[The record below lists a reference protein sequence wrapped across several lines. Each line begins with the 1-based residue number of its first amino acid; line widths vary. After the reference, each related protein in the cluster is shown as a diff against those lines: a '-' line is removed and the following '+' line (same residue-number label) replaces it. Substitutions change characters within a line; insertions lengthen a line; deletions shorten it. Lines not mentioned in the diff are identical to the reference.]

1 MRPLKLIISAF
12 GPYAGKAELDMSKLG
27 ESGLYLITGDTG
39 AGKTTIFDAITFAL
53 YGEASGSD
61 RQPSMMRSK
70 YAAPDTPTYVEL
82 TFAYGGQ
89 TYTIRRNPEY
99 MRPAKRKGG
108 KSELT
113 LEKADVLLILPD
125 GTPVTKIRD
134 VERKVHEIL
143 GIDRAQF
150 AQIAMIA
157 QGDFRQLL
165 RADTRE
171 RQAIFREIFKTGEY
185 QKLQEALRAEL
196 RGLQEACKSAR
207 EGIRQ
212 YVDGLSCAPDDP
224 DGEKLA
230 AVKAGALPMSELDGL
245 MAHILGRDEARL
257 KDLEAA
263 QAARAAQLEELH
275 TRIGKGT
282 ELENARRELGQV
294 LERIEAGKTALNE
307 AGAAARAADALAPEA
322 EGLGQA
328 IAALEAELPRYTELE
343 GLVQAQGQLLRRI
356 GEREK
361 KLAGDAGVL
370 EKRRATLADLRT
382 QVEALAQ
389 AEAQLEKHR
398 AVQER
403 LTAEKD
409 RLEALGRDLARYD
422 RLQQQAQLEKDN
434 YLQAAQEAEAAMAA
448 YLQANRAFLDNQAGI
463 LAEGLRENEPCPVC
477 GSVHHPA
484 PARRGAQ
491 APSEAE
497 LDRLKA
503 ASDHAQGLQNQRS
516 AAAAAA
522 AAAARQQLQ
531 QVLEGMAGH
540 FGRPVEAEKLQ
551 TAKKTMGERYN
562 ALGKDLQDCRTQITQ
577 LEGRIA
583 RRDAMQKQIPA
594 EEGALQAM
602 EAALAALREQQAA
615 DSSRR
620 MGLEQQIADLRRTLR
635 YVSRVQAEEEGE
647 TLRKRQ
653 AAIRRTIE
661 QAALRL
667 AALEKDQAALEGRA
681 SSLQAMT
688 AQAEP
693 IDPAAEQAAAAALQA
708 EQQQSE
714 ALYRALHLR
723 VQNNRTALGHIGR
736 KGAELDKAEE
746 KLGWVKALSD
756 TASGQLGDDNRK
768 IMLETYVQTTY
779 FDRIIH
785 RANTRFMVMSGGQYE
800 LKRRREPLSGRGQS
814 GLDLDVIDHYNST
827 ERSVRTLSGGEA
839 FKASLSLALGLS
851 DEIQASAGGIRL
863 DTMFVDEGFGSLDEE
878 SLRQAMQALQD
889 LTEGSRLVGIISHV
903 GELKEKIERQ
913 IVVTKAPTGGSRA
926 EIRVEDR

>member
-1 MRPLKLIISAF
+1 MA
-12 GPYAGKAELDMSKLG
+12 KLG
-27 ESGLYLITGDTG
+27 GSGLYLITGDTG

-89 TYTIRRNPEY
+89 NYTIRRNPEY

-113 LEKADVLLILPD
+113 LEKADVLLTLPD

-134 VERKVHEIL
+134 VDRKIHEIL

-171 RQAIFREIFKTGEY
+171 RQAIFREIFKTNEY

-196 RGLQEACKSAR
+196 RVLQETCKSAR
-207 EGIRQ
+207 DGIRQ
-212 YVDGLSCAPDDP
+212 YVDGLSCASEDP

-245 MAHILGRDEARL
+245 MEGILSRDEAVL
-257 KDLEAA
+257 KTLEEA
-263 QAARAAQLEELH
+263 QAARAGKLEALH
-275 TRIGKGT
+275 TRIGKGI
-282 ELENARRELGQV
+282 ELENARRELIQV
-294 LERIEAGKTALNE
+294 MEEIEAGKTALNE
-307 AGAAARAADALAPEA
+307 AEAAARAANALAPETEA
-322 EGLGQA
+322 LGQA

-343 GLVQAQGQLLRRI
+343 GLVQAQGQLLRRM
-356 GEREK
+356 EARDK
-361 KLAGDAGVL
+361 KLLEDAGML
-370 EKRRATLADLRT
+370 ERRRAALTDLRT
-382 QVEALAQ
+382 QVEVLAQ
-389 AEAQLEKHR
+389 AEAQLEKYR
-398 AVQER
+398 AAQER
-403 LTAEKD
+403 RTTEKE
-409 RLEALGRDLARYD
+409 RLEVLSRDLARYD
-422 RLQQQAQLEKDN
+422 QLQQQAQLAKDT
-434 YLQAAQEAEAAMAA
+434 YLQAAQGAEGAMSA

-503 ASDHAQGLQNQRS
+503 ASDRAQGLQNQRS

-522 AAAARQQLQ
+522 AAAANQQLQ
-531 QVLEGMAGH
+531 QVLEGMTGH

-551 TAKKTMGERYN
+551 GAKVWMAKRRTE
-562 ALGKDLQDCRTQITQ
+562 LESDLQACRTEITQ
-577 LEGRIA
+577 LEGQIA
-583 RRDAMQKQIPA
+583 RRAAMQKQIPT
-594 EEGALQAM
+594 EEGALQTM
-602 EAALAALREQQAA
+602 EAELASQREQQAA

-620 MGLEQQIADLRRTLR
+620 AGLEQQITDLRRTLR
-635 YVSRVQAEEEGE
+635 HVSRVQAEGEGE

-653 AAIRRTIE
+653 TAIRRSIE
-661 QAALRL
+661 QAAARL
-667 AALEKDQAALEGRA
+667 AELEKAQAALEGRA

-693 IDPAAEQAAAAALQA
+693 IDPAAEQTAAAALQA

-714 ALYRALHLR
+714 AVYRALHLR
-723 VQNNRTALGHIGR
+723 IQNNRTALGQIGR

-746 KLGWVKALSD
+746 KLGWVKSLSD
-756 TASGQLGDDNRK
+756 TASGLLGDDAQK

-878 SLRQAMQALQD
+878 SLRQAMQVLQE

-926 EIRVEDR
+926 EIRVEG